1 MENINLTKEEA
12 ELEIENMEMS
22 VRTSNCLKRAGVK
35 TIGGL
40 LELNYED
47 LSQVKNLGKKG
58 LEEILEAT
66 HKMGYKITGEK
77 PSWEEER
84 KRLRKENQI
93 LLEDYGIPFTTIL
106 YKNGIFTR
114 EQMIENL
121 GKIEDMKG
129 LGPEKKNILRKTLI
143 QKGIVSEVTPKE
155 KESIDNLAKQRA
167 RNIQLEEENSK
178 IRERIQE
185 KHDLLEKYQQ
195 LIEENQKLIEEEQKL
210 DEELKKIRGEVDA
223 TKGQHTRKNQG

>member
-1 MENINLTKEEA
+1 
-12 ELEIENMEMS
+12 
-22 VRTSNCLKRAGVK
+22 
-35 TIGGL
+35 
-40 LELNYED
+40 
-47 LSQVKNLGKKG
+47 
-58 LEEILEAT
+58 
-66 HKMGYKITGEK
+66 
-77 PSWEEER
+77 
-84 KRLRKENQI
+84 
-93 LLEDYGIPFTTIL
+93 
-106 YKNGIFTR
+106 
-114 EQMIENL
+114 MIENL